1 MPEAGLCDRTSSI
14 IVLPSSY
21 RHAHDIIW
29 HATPSNP
36 AQRKGKCLAS
46 TMQFRPNAPAIL
58 AVLRKGVALFYFLS
72 GYQRDG
78 GRFKQRRTRISAN
91 AHAVTP
97 CYLSAKVKML
107 LPEATAI
114 YCRPFSM

>member
-1 MPEAGLCDRTSSI
+1 MHWLLKIGRMSRLKSTGGGSLPRARGRNTSAPLTSS
-14 IVLPSSY
+14 
-21 RHAHDIIW
+21 
-29 HATPSNP
+29 T
-36 AQRKGKCLAS
+36 LA
-46 TMQFRPNAPAIL
+46 RNAPVIL

-114 YCRPFSM
+114 